1 MANHFIIESPVKK
14 IEKFAEEY
22 DMLKLA
28 SARKSLEENL
38 IKDDAE
44 ESNAHLS
51 NDDEEVNEK

>member
-51 NDDEEVNEK
+51 NDDE